1 MPLLLSVVALT
12 AGCQS
17 IHHDPALESKSG
29 EYLTVVQQYA
39 DAMIEKGRDHCGP
52 FHCALFAS
60 ALDRDAF
67 TLPSQLPP
75 IEGIRK
81 NDRSYTGGNPMH
93 DENLYLLLYDLSA
106 ITDDPKY
113 GREADSALRFFF
125 THAQS
130 PATGLFAWGEHMY
143 WDFQLETMGGNDTH
157 EFYRPWVLLE
167 ESYRLAPKAMQ
178 AYAHGLWMHQI
189 ADQKEGYF
197 SRHARWSDHKASRGA
212 EFPRHAGF
220 YIAQWAEAYRRTH
233 DSLFLTAIETLVD
246 YFERVRNAETGALPN
261 VNPAGTPGGIKVV
274 CWVESQLS
282 MAIDLST
289 AAAAVPRPL
298 RIKLLRTSKS
308 NDDFFLCLPHDF
320 GDAGKGFVAT
330 SDYFSQTESTPS
342 AYCPTWAS
350 GYGIATN
357 AQAAMTCY
365 ERYRQTKDQRY
376 ADLVVKAAALYLASE
391 PDAAIE
397 LYPGPLGDAIFLM
410 VSAFRLTGDPQYLDR
425 ACGFAD
431 QAIALFWDH
440 GPLPRASSRTRHY
453 ETITRADT
461 LARALLLLSAQL
473 TGRKLDTLYVDR

>member
-1 MPLLLSVVALT
+1 MSLLFSAIAFT

-17 IHHDPALESKSG
+17 VHHDPALELKDRD
-29 EYLTVVQQYA
+29 YRAVVRRYA
-39 DAMIEKGRDHCGP
+39 DAMIAQGRDHYGWVHTP
-52 FHCALFAS
+52 LFAS
-60 ALDRDAF
+60 ALDRNTFA
-67 TLPSQLPP
+67 LSSELPP

-81 NDRSYTGGNPMH
+81 NDRSYAGSNPMH

-106 ITDDPKY
+106 VTDDPKY
-113 GREADSALRFFF
+113 GREADSALGFFF
-125 THAQS
+125 AHAQS

-143 WDFQLETMGGNDTH
+143 WDFQRETMGGNDTH

-178 AYAHGLWMHQI
+178 AYAHGLWMNQI
-189 ADQKEGYF
+189 ADQKRGYF
-197 SRHARWSDHKASRGA
+197 SRHAKWSEHKASQGA

-233 DSLFLTAIETLVD
+233 DPVFLTAIETLVD
-246 YFERVRNAETGALPN
+246 YFERVRNTQTGALPN
-261 VNPAGTPGGIKVV
+261 VNPAGTSGGIKIV

-282 MAIDLST
+282 MTVDLST

-298 RIKLLRTSKS
+298 RKKLLRTCKS
-308 NDDFFLCLPHDF
+308 NDRFFLSLPHDF
-320 GDAGKGFVAT
+320 GDAAKGFVAT
-330 SDYFSQTESTPS
+330 SDYFAQTQSTPS

-376 ADLVVKAAALYLASE
+376 ADLVINAADPYLVSD
-391 PDAAIE
+391 PDATIE

-410 VSAFRLTGDPQYLDR
+410 VSAFKLTGDGRYLNR
-425 ACGFAD
+425 ACRFAD
-431 QAIALFWDH
+431 QAVAVFWDD

-461 LARALLLLSAQL
+461 LARSLLLLSAQL
-473 TGRKLDTLYVDR
+473 NGQELDTSYVDR